1 MLWINGIWM
10 DDGRPWITMNIEET
24 LFNVDVYDY
33 IREQD

>member
-1 MLWINGIWM
+1 M